1 MTDII
6 NNILFNNQEYQSVEF
21 PIGDWYY
28 AVHYADII
36 DTYFDENGNL
46 HVIMTDTY
54 DFNKGESKLIEAG
67 REAMKRGALE
77 PRFLIWDI
85 LIEKDDFSK
94 I

>member
-1 MTDII
+1 MFDI
-6 NNILFNNQEYQSVEF
+6 
-21 PIGDWYY
+21 
-28 AVHYADII
+28 
-36 DTYFDENGNL
+36 
-46 HVIMTDTY
+46 Y

-85 LIEKDDFSK
+85 LIEKDDFDR